1 MKDICT
7 VSFTKV
13 SKVKILSV
21 KDVPKLLCT
30 ISLNAEKNEQSIPDD
45 IKQYVTN
52 LLKELFDFS
61 ANSLNGYLGL
71 SLQE

>member
-13 SKVKILSV
+13 SKVKILRV

-45 IKQYVTN
+45 IKQYVIN

-61 ANSLNGYLGL
+61 TNSLNGYLGL